1 MKLNNKRTLLVG
13 FAFFLICVFWQ
24 AYDTIIPLMLTNK
37 FGLDQTW
44 SGVIMSL
51 DNVLALFMLPLF
63 GAWSDK
69 VNTKYGKRT
78 PFIFIGTICAIVCFM
93 GLTFVDT
100 AQLKQIRTGST
111 ATYWSENYLIENHEY
126 QSITNPK
133 VDKEYSVKDYAAK
146 VKLNKTYA
154 NLTAEEQKELETWYT
169 ETLSFDTYYV
179 YTAAKDG
186 NAESY
191 RLCKQAAS
199 GGLFGG
205 AKYEYVDDGTPLG
218 EHDRAINAYSSLVSK
233 AESQFAAGVMK
244 SNYWI
249 LILFIVVL
257 LGALV
262 SMATFRSPAVA
273 LMPDVTV
280 KPLRSKANAI
290 INLMGTAGGILV
302 LVLGMIFGTGKVAN
316 QLMNYTAFVAAVCGI
331 MLVALI
337 VFMLTVKEKKWNA
350 EMLSAQALLDA
361 EEQNGS
367 EIDVEVA
374 DQENLNEIADVK
386 VDANEKLSKDKLKSL
401 IFILASVALWFTGYN
416 AITSKYSVYAIN
428 VLNTD
433 YNTTLL
439 IAQAAAVIAYIP
451 VGMIAGKLGRKKTI
465 LAGIGM
471 LTIAFGG
478 AIFITP
484 SSPSWLMIVL
494 FALAGI
500 AWATINVN
508 SFPMVVELSK
518 GGNIGK
524 YTGYYYTASMA
535 AQVITPI
542 LSGAI
547 MDAFGTM
554 SVLFPYGTLFV
565 ALSFVTMLFVKHG
578 DSKPQSPKDKLEMLA
593 GADD

>member
-93 GLTFVDT
+93 GLTFVDA
-100 AQLKQIRTGST
+100 AQLKQIQTGST
-111 ATYWSENYLIENHEY
+111 QTYWSQNYSIENHEY
-126 QSITNPK
+126 QSIANPNAP
-133 VDKEYSVKDYAAK
+133 KEYSVQDYAAK
-146 VKLNKTYA
+146 VKYNKTYSK
-154 NLTAEEQKELETWYT
+154 LTQAEKTELEKWYT

-179 YTAAKDG
+179 YTKAQNG
-186 NAESY
+186 AEEQY
-191 RLCKQAAS
+191 RLCKQASS
-199 GGLFGG
+199 GGLLGG
-205 AKYEYVDDGTPLG
+205 ASYVYEDGTPLG
-218 EHDRAINAYSSLVSK
+218 KNDRAINAYSSLVSK
-233 AESQFAAGVMK
+233 AESEFASSVTQT
-244 SNYWI
+244 NYWI
-249 LILFIVVL
+249 LIIFVAVL
-257 LGALV
+257 LGALI

-316 QLMNYTAFVAAVCGI
+316 QLMNYTAFVGAVCGI
-331 MLVALI
+331 MLVALV
-337 VFMLTVKEKKWNA
+337 VFVLTVKEKKWNT
-350 EMLSAQALLDA
+350 EMLSQQVILDKEENGGKEVVA
-361 EEQNGS
+361 EVS
-367 EIDVEVA
+367 
-374 DQENLNEIADVK
+374 DQENLTELADVT
-386 VDANEKLSKDKLKSL
+386 VDANEKLPKDKLKSL

-439 IAQAAAVIAYIP
+439 IAQAAAVVAYIP
-451 VGMIAGKLGRKKTI
+451 VGIIAGKLGRKKTI
-465 LAGIGM
+465 LIGVGM
-471 LTIAFGG
+471 LTLAFGG
-478 AIFITP
+478 AIFVTAT
-484 SSPSWLMIVL
+484 SPSWLIVVL

-542 LSGAI
+542 LSGAL
-547 MDAFGTM
+547 MDACDTM
-554 SVLFPYGTLFV
+554 SVLFPYGTMFV

-578 DSKPQSPKDKLEMLA
+578 DSKPEAPKSKLEMLA
-593 GADD
+593 GSDD